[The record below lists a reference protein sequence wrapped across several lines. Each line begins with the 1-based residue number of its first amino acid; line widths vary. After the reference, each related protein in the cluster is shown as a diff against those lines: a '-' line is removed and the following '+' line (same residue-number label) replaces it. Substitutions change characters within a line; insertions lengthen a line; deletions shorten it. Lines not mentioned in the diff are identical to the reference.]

1 MPQCEIGSDHVEGG
15 HDGQDDEPEPEHDVD
30 LLVDDVEGQ
39 HAHGVVP
46 LDRAGGTVLVEGAL
60 GDSGTKVV
68 LLESMLRI
76 LKILAEKNE
85 EKMGDFAQITAIFV
99 FKENLQYFYFRK

>member
-1 MPQCEIGSDHVEGG
+1 MWFPRHSKGKKYDTNHVERG
-15 HDGQDDEPEPEHDVD
+15 HDSEDDEPEPEHDVD

-60 GDSGTKVV
+60 RDP
-68 LLESMLRI
+68 
-76 LKILAEKNE
+76 E
-85 EKMGDFAQITAIFV
+85 EEQ
-99 FKENLQYFYFRK
+99 E